1 MKKYLLFFFSFIYL
15 FAATPAF
22 AQKSFDD
29 DFSSNLNKW
38 ELVNGSWS
46 YWQINSQT
54 LYATLSQS
62 RKLSTIVPKNEFWQ
76 DMEEYTVDFVFK
88 VFDSTDKNFVVGM
101 RDANN
106 FYDFHF
112 YNNQLIIEDIR
123 NGFSFHSVSV
133 PFTLLL
139 NREYVIHL
147 LYSKEKIEL
156 LIDGQ
161 KVFHTDQFWSPP
173 IYGGKF
179 GLKIATGSVASSRA
193 YFDQVE
199 IKEIDSRDILFKQ
212 NDLMWGAEIY
222 NHADNWSDRPTM
234 SNWACA
240 LSSAAMLL
248 RAYGFYFLPNG
259 DELNPLSLNQWLLSQ
274 EDGYIADGLVN
285 WLAISRLSKIL
296 SEANNHLFPTLEFNY
311 FKGSEEEILEN
322 LRENLL
328 TSFGQIATDGQHF
341 FLVSKHLS
349 ELHDFL
355 IKDPL
360 YEEELLSQKTGPIE
374 SLRIF
379 TPSETDLSYFM
390 IVSPKEFSFI
400 LSDENQ
406 NILEAIQS
414 IERIKNNEEIIGDAY
429 QIIYYPKPSDGEFNL
444 LIQSGDFDQ
453 LLVNKVQIFTY
464 QSDGNFQQINL
475 SDLISEQQDLA
486 NIKQLVLQI
495 NYFKDSE
502 GVFNL
507 SLEEKTLDEQKQI
520 QLDGLA
526 AWSRESF
533 ESGTLSFY
541 LFYQLNLLIDSLRN
555 CLDYFFLLEKFLKF
569 HQL

>member
-1 MKKYLLFFFSFIYL
+1 MKKHLLFFFSFIYL
-15 FAATPAF
+15 FASQPVF
-22 AQKSFDD
+22 AQKTFSD

-46 YWQINSQT
+46 YWQISNQA
-54 LYATLSQS
+54 LYATITQS

-76 DMEEYTVDFVFK
+76 DMEEYEVDFVFK
-88 VFDSTDKNFVVGM
+88 VFDNTDKNFVVGM

-112 YNNQLIIEDIR
+112 YNNQLIVEDIR

-139 NREYVIHL
+139 NKSYEVHL
-147 LYSKEKIEL
+147 FYSKQRIEL
-156 LIDGQ
+156 LIDGA
-161 KVFHTDQFWSPP
+161 KVFQTDQYWSSP

-199 IKEIDSRDILFKQ
+199 VKEIDSRDIIFKQ
-212 NDLMWGAEIY
+212 NDVSWGAEIY
-222 NHADNWSDRPTM
+222 NHADHWSTKPTM

-240 LSSAAMLL
+240 LSSVAMLL
-248 RAYGFYFLPNG
+248 RAYGYYFLPNG
-259 DELNPLSLNQWLLSQ
+259 EAINPLSLNQWLLSQ
-274 EDGYIADGLVN
+274 EDGYIVNGLVN

-296 SEANNHLFPTLEFNY
+296 SEASNHLLPTLEFSY
-311 FKGSEEEILEN
+311 FKGNQEEILEN

-328 TSFGQIATDGQHF
+328 TSSGQIATNGQHF

-360 YEEELLSQKTGPIE
+360 YEEELLSQKVGPIE

-379 TPSETDLSYFM
+379 TPSETDLSYLM

-400 LSDENQ
+400 LSDGNQ
-406 NILEAIQS
+406 NVLNTISSTEL
-414 IERIKNNEEIIGDAY
+414 IKNDEETIGEGY
-429 QIIYYPKPSDGEFNL
+429 QVIYYPKPADGKFNL
-444 LIQSGDFDQ
+444 LLQSGNFSQSLIDQ
-453 LLVNKVQIFTY
+453 VQIFAY
-464 QSDGNFQQINL
+464 QKDGNFWQINL
-475 SDLISEQQDLA
+475 SDLIIEQQDLA

-502 GVFNL
+502 ATFNL
-507 SLEEKTLDEQKQI
+507 NLEEKTLDEQKQVK
-520 QLDGLA
+520 LDEIA

-541 LFYQLNLLIDSLRN
+541 LFYQLNLLIDSLHN
-555 CLDYFFLLEKFLKF
+555 CLDYFFLLEKFLDF
-569 HQL
+569 YRL